1 MANKGYASL
10 SEFRGKLRESNLR
23 DGNGF
28 ERMQYVKAA
37 AKVS

>member
-1 MANKGYASL
+1 LPA
-10 SEFRGKLRESNLR
+10 FRGKLRETNLR
-23 DGNGF
+23 DGTGF

>member
-1 MANKGYASL
+1 MADKGYASL

-37 AKVS
+37 TKLS